1 MLTKE
6 EIQRRM
12 RERERKREREIEQDD
27 SCKEK
32 MHIAADQLLLE
43 IIKQHGYSEV
53 VEWHNK
59 LPIYFI

>member
-12 RERERKREREIEQDD
+12 REIEQDD

-53 VEWHNK
+53 VELHNK

>member
-12 RERERKREREIEQDD
+12 KEIEQDD

-32 MHIAADQLLLE
+32 MHIAADQLLLD

-53 VEWHNK
+53 ADWHDK